1 MSLRVTGSVLER
13 MHAGRLRPATP
24 FDLSHAIVSTM
35 AREQEDFVEVLT
47 KDVWQLEQRVTSG
60 NVGDPEE
67 FLNELFRARHGLLA
81 VRTMGAQG
89 AAIYRNMTTFGGL
102 SSTGKRL
109 VADTVGQFE
118 RVRDLADGETGY
130 LHGVIEFYQT
140 VLAVKLTLV
149 GQVQNEKVQ
158 QLTEAS
164 YTQNEDVKKISA
176 WAAIFF
182 APTFI
187 GTVYGMNFE
196 HMPELQWELGYPLAL
211 IGMVLLSVGLYV
223 MFKRRKWL

>member
-1 MSLRVTGSVLER
+1 

-24 FDLSHAIVSTM
+24 FDLPHAIVSTM

-89 AAIYRNMTTFGGL
+89 ATIYRNMTTFGGL